1 MDTNYLENNYLT
13 LVGKVASDKK
23 FSHEIYGERFYS
35 FDLCIPR
42 LSGSADIIP
51 VTASERLFTDEMLQD
66 GTKLLIK
73 GQFRSYNS
81 YENERNKLILTVF
94 AKDIE
99 EVKEDEEEVET
110 ENVEETENVDSE
122 EARKEAFKKDYITNE
137 VVLIGYICKKPV
149 YRQTPFGRE
158 IADLLLAVNRA
169 YNKSDYIPSI
179 AWGRNARFCQNLEVG
194 TEVKIVGRVQSR
206 NYEKKLEDG
215 TVLKKVAY
223 EVSIGSLE
231 VVKESENNNDET
243 AETVSEEENTV
254 QEAM

>member
-1 MDTNYLENNYLT
+1 LDTNYLENNYLT
-13 LVGKVASDKK
+13 LVGKVTSEKR

-35 FDLCIPR
+35 FDLLVPR
-42 LSGSADIIP
+42 LSGTSDVIP
-51 VTASERLFTDEMLQD
+51 VTSSERLFTDEMMVE

-81 YENERNKLILTVF
+81 YENEKNKLILTVF

-99 EVKEDEEEVET
+99 KLEEEVQE
-110 ENVEETENVDSE
+110 VEETENIDEESE
-122 EARKEAFKKDYITNE
+122 ETAKKEFIRKDAITNE
-137 VVLIGYICKKPV
+137 VVLVGYICKKPI

-158 IADLLLAVNRA
+158 IADILLAVNRA

-179 AWGRNARFCQNLEVG
+179 AWGRNARFCQNIEVG
-194 TEVKIVGRVQSR
+194 TEVKIVGRIQSR

-215 TVLKKVAY
+215 SVIKKVAY

-231 VVKESENNNDET
+231 VVKPAENREETENDSESNIE
-243 AETVSEEENTV
+243 
-254 QEAM
+254 EAM

>member
-206 NYEKKLEDG
+206 NYENKLEDG

>member
-13 LVGKVASDKK
+13 LVGKVASEKK

-35 FDLCIPR
+35 FDLLIPR

-81 YENERNKLILTVF
+81 YENEKNKLILTVF

-99 EVKEDEEEVET
+99 KVEDEEEV
-110 ENVEETENVDSE
+110 ENVEETENNDAE

-231 VVKESENNNDET
+231 VVKESENNSEETTET
-243 AETVSEEENTV
+243 ASVEENAV

>member
-1 MDTNYLENNYLT
+1 
-13 LVGKVASDKK
+13 
-23 FSHEIYGERFYS
+23 
-35 FDLCIPR
+35 
-42 LSGSADIIP
+42 
-51 VTASERLFTDEMLQD
+51 MLQD

-81 YENERNKLILTVF
+81 YENEKNKLILTVF

-99 EVKEDEEEVET
+99 KLDE
-110 ENVEETENVDSE
+110 NEETENEEIAENEELTAE
-122 EARKEAFKKDYITNE
+122 EARERAFRKDYITNE
-137 VVLIGYICKKPV
+137 VVLVGYICKTPV

-206 NYEKKLEDG
+206 EYEKKLEDG

-231 VVKESENNNDET
+231 VVKEAENKPEET
-243 AETVSEEENTV
+243 TEGASEEENTV